1 MKVVKLTIDEEN
13 ELEGI
18 DAVALVE
25 EPAIEV
31 DFQYF
36 SKQYFQSFNDYP
48 KAAIEAAKQGI
59 KRNEALGNKCGT
71 AVGKRRATQL
81 ANGENISLDT
91 IKRMRS
97 FLIRQKDNYDLAIR
111 RKDYDACGYIS
122 YLLWGGPSALPWAEK
137 KLRQAG
143 LLEASNEEIIRDAM
157 AKIGPRGGIAP
168 TKKAPRSKHPKSTKT
183 TNSEYIID
191 PKDRQIRFDVDVS
204 TLPDYTDEVSGSL
217 ADIKMIEGVP
227 VFQDENDA
235 LKVAEMI
242 GCGLNVHQHEVEG
255 ALYYMPCATHEEAQS
270 KLVNEP
276 NKFFNELD
284 DDKQELLLKALD
296 KTGITAESLAEDG
309 WVEMSEDGFNNH
321 LYFAIISDPE
331 KGSLQDTAQ
340 YKILYK
346 YSGPKDSKNRTFCRQ
361 VLDKDLLFRLEDINN
376 MSLSGENEEFG
387 TYDIFR
393 YKGSYNCRHSWIQK
407 FYRREVNAETAKRSA
422 QTNKSWQD
430 VIGGPRSQEAA
441 QTNPKSR
448 TLTEVE
454 AGVPAG
460 EFQFKAVK
468 GEERV
473 LMGPLMIPDKLI
485 PRIDEEG
492 NKYYVF
498 FDDIGIQKLS
508 YKMIT
513 NKLIDSVNIEHDPD
527 RKVDDVSLVE
537 TWLSEDP
544 EKDKSSLYGYNLP
557 KGTWFA
563 KYKVNNDSIWE
574 EYVKTGRVKGFSVEG
589 IFDSKTILAHE
600 S

>member
-137 KLRQAG
+137 KLRRAG
-143 LLEASNEEIIRDAM
+143 LLEEQNEEIIRDA
-157 AKIGPRGGIAP
+157 
-168 TKKAPRSKHPKSTKT
+168 
-183 TNSEYIID
+183 
-191 PKDRQIRFDVDVS
+191 FDVNVS
-204 TLPDYTDEVSGSL
+204 TLPNYTNEVSGSL

-340 YKILYK
+340 YKVLYK

-361 VLDKDLLFRLEDINN
+361 VLDKDLLFRIEDINN

-387 TYDIFR
+387 TYDIFV
-393 YKGSYNCRHSWIQK
+393 YKGSYNCRHRWIQK
-407 FYRREVNAETAKRSA
+407 FYRREVDAETAKRSA

-430 VIGGPRSQEAA
+430 VIGGPRSQEAV

-574 EYVKTGRVKGFSVEG
+574 EYIKTGRVKGFSVEG

>member
-122 YLLWGGPSALPWAEK
+122 YLLWGGPAALPWAEK

-143 LLEASNEEIIRDAM
+143 LLEEQNEEIIRDA
-157 AKIGPRGGIAP
+157 
-168 TKKAPRSKHPKSTKT
+168 
-183 TNSEYIID
+183 
-191 PKDRQIRFDVDVS
+191 FDVNVS
-204 TLPDYTDEVSGSL
+204 TLPNYTNEVSGSL

-321 LYFAIISDPE
+321 LWPTTGFAP
-331 KGSLQDTAQ
+331 SL
-340 YKILYK
+340 
-346 YSGPKDSKNRTFCRQ
+346 
-361 VLDKDLLFRLEDINN
+361 
-376 MSLSGENEEFG
+376 
-387 TYDIFR
+387 
-393 YKGSYNCRHSWIQK
+393 
-407 FYRREVNAETAKRSA
+407 
-422 QTNKSWQD
+422 
-430 VIGGPRSQEAA
+430 
-441 QTNPKSR
+441 
-448 TLTEVE
+448 
-454 AGVPAG
+454 
-460 EFQFKAVK
+460 
-468 GEERV
+468 
-473 LMGPLMIPDKLI
+473 
-485 PRIDEEG
+485 
-492 NKYYVF
+492 
-498 FDDIGIQKLS
+498 
-508 YKMIT
+508 
-513 NKLIDSVNIEHDPD
+513 
-527 RKVDDVSLVE
+527 
-537 TWLSEDP
+537 
-544 EKDKSSLYGYNLP
+544 
-557 KGTWFA
+557 
-563 KYKVNNDSIWE
+563 
-574 EYVKTGRVKGFSVEG
+574 
-589 IFDSKTILAHE
+589 
-600 S
+600 

>member
-97 FLIRQKDNYDLAIR
+97 FLIRQKDNYDLAIS

-143 LLEASNEEIIRDAM
+143 LLEEQNEEIIRDA
-157 AKIGPRGGIAP
+157 
-168 TKKAPRSKHPKSTKT
+168 
-183 TNSEYIID
+183 
-191 PKDRQIRFDVDVS
+191 FDVNVS
-204 TLPDYTDEVSGSL
+204 TLPNYTNEVSGSL

-340 YKILYK
+340 YKVLYK

-387 TYDIFR
+387 TYDIFA

-574 EYVKTGRVKGFSVEG
+574 EYIKTGRVKGFSVEG

-600 S
+600 A